1 MYAVIEEGKV
11 GRRRR
16 HDSESIEI
24 VAQKE
29 WKVVELHAQL
39 IISWSSGLLTGRGGA
54 AETRLLSAKC

>member
-11 GRRRR
+11 GRGRR

-29 WKVVELHAQL
+29 WKVVEGTTCTVNHFVVLWFV
-39 IISWSSGLLTGRGGA
+39 IWEGE